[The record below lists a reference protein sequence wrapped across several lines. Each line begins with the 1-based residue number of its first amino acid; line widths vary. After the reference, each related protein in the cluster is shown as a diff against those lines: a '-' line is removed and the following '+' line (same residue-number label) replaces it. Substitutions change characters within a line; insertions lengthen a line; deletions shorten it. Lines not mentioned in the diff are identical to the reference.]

1 MNYTSYLI
9 RRLLYMV
16 VTVVA
21 ISAAIFL
28 VIQLPPGDA
37 VDAIVAE
44 REAQGDV
51 ITEEDESDLRH
62 LYGLDRPM
70 VVQYADWAIRFLTGN
85 MGRSIRGLPVSGL
98 ITERLGATVM
108 LSLVSILFTYL
119 VTIPIGI
126 YSATHQYSI
135 SDYALTTFGFM
146 GLATGTNFLLA
157 LILLYLFYRFFGL
170 SIGGFYS
177 PGMEEQPWSPAKV
190 LDLIGHL
197 WIPVVVIG
205 TAATAGTI
213 RVMRATVLDEL
224 GKQYVITAQAKGL
237 AWRPLLMKYPVRLAL
252 NPIVSTVGGILP
264 ELIAGQTIVAI
275 VLNLPTLG
283 PLLFTA
289 LRSQDIN
296 LAASVLMMQSVLA
309 VIGVLVSDVLLVVVD
324 PRIRFEKGG

>member
-16 VTVVA
+16 VTLVA
-21 ISAAIFL
+21 ISAAVFV

-51 ITEEDESDLRH
+51 ITDEDERELRR
-62 LYGLDRPM
+62 LYGLDRPL
-70 VVQYADWAIRFLTGN
+70 VVQYAEWVVRFLTGD

-98 ITERLGATVM
+98 IAERLGATAM
-108 LSLVSILFTYL
+108 LSLISILFTYL
-119 VTIPIGI
+119 VAIPIGI
-126 YSATHQYSI
+126 YSATHQYRL
-135 SDYALTTFGFM
+135 SDYALTTVGFM
-146 GLATGTNFLLA
+146 GLATPNFLLA
-157 LILLYLFYRFFGL
+157 LILLFLFYRFFGL
-170 SIGGFYS
+170 SIGGFFS
-177 PGMEEQPWSPAKV
+177 PGMEEQPWSAAK
-190 LDLIGHL
+190 LIDLLSHL
-197 WIPVVVIG
+197 WIPVIVIG

-237 AWRPLLMKYPVRLAL
+237 PRRRLLMKYPVRLAL
-252 NPIVSTVGGILP
+252 NPIVSTVGGVLP
-264 ELIAGQTIVAI
+264 GLIAGQTIVAI

-289 LRSQDIN
+289 LRAQDIN

-309 VIGVLVSDVLLVVVD
+309 VLGVLVSDLLLVVVD
-324 PRIRFEKGG
+324 PRIRFERSA

>member
-9 RRLLYMV
+9 RRLVYML

-21 ISAAIFL
+21 ISAAIFA

-44 REAQGDV
+44 RESQGDV
-51 ITEEDESDLRH
+51 ITAEDERELRS

-70 VVQYADWAIRFLTGN
+70 VVQYTDWAIRFLTGN
-85 MGRSIRGLPVSGL
+85 MGRSIRGLPVSDL
-98 ITERLGATVM
+98 ITERLGATAM
-108 LSLVSILFTYL
+108 LALVSILFTYL
-119 VTIPIGI
+119 VAIPIGI
-126 YSATHQYSI
+126 YSATHQYSF
-135 SDYALTTFGFM
+135 SDYALTTVGFM
-146 GLATGTNFLLA
+146 GLATPNFLLA
-157 LILLYLFYRFFGL
+157 LILLFLFYRLFGL
-170 SIGGFYS
+170 SIGGFFS
-177 PGMEEQPWSPAKV
+177 PGMEEQPWSLAKMI
-190 LDLIGHL
+190 DLISHL
-197 WIPVVVIG
+197 WIPVIVIG

-237 AWRPLLMKYPVRLAL
+237 AWRHLLMKYPVRLAL

-309 VIGVLVSDVLLVVVD
+309 VIGVLISDILLVAVD